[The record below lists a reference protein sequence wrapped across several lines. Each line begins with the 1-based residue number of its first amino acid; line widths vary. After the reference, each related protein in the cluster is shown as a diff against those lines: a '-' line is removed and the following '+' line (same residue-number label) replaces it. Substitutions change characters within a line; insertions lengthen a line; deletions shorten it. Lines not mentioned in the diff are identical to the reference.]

1 MCRCM
6 CVSLVLTF
14 DSAQTHMDAGI
25 SGMAGT
31 LIFATAFQVIAL
43 LLWAIEVYSKRS
55 IAELVCVCA
64 RARAEEIEG
73 GNHSVR
79 TS

>member
-1 MCRCM
+1 M

-55 IAELVCVCA
+55 IAELVCVCVC
-64 RARAEEIEG
+64 ARAEEIEG

>member
-1 MCRCM
+1 M

-55 IAELVCVCA
+55 IAELVCVCVRA
-64 RARAEEIEG
+64 RARKK
-73 GNHSVR
+73 
-79 TS
+79 

>member
-1 MCRCM
+1 M